1 MGTDA
6 PLIIVNPNAS
16 QLADPRRRADLVA
29 RVIAST
35 RARSGRP
42 PEIVDGDHAQALEA
56 LTTVADRPLVVAVG
70 GDGTV
75 RDAAVAVATAG
86 IPLAV
91 VPAGTGNVLAG
102 ALRFGSVAAAL
113 RVLEDGAP
121 RRLDMGIAR
130 LDDAGG
136 DGLPFLVAAGTG
148 FDARIMAAASGE
160 WKRRLRFTA
169 YIAAALHEAARMQP
183 AHFAIEAD
191 DRHLELDG
199 LLVLIANCGDLIP
212 GRLGA
217 RHPIDPGDG
226 RLDLIAV
233 GGSHL
238 FDGLRAVV
246 EVLWRTGELEGA
258 VIRRPV
264 EHVRIVSTPA
274 QPIQTDGDPHPA
286 GILEAAVRP
295 SALSVLVPRG

>member
-1 MGTDA
+1 
-6 PLIIVNPNAS
+6 
-16 QLADPRRRADLVA
+16 
-29 RVIAST
+29 
-35 RARSGRP
+35 
-42 PEIVDGDHAQALEA
+42 
-56 LTTVADRPLVVAVG
+56 VADRPLVVAVG

-75 RDAAVAVATAG
+75 RDAAVAVASAG

-113 RVLEDGAP
+113 RVLEDGTP
-121 RRLDMGIAR
+121 RRLDMGVATLADGAR
-130 LDDAGG
+130 GADAGAER
-136 DGLPFLVAAGTG
+136 PFLVAAGTG

-169 YIAAALHEAARMQP
+169 YIAAALQEVTRLQP
-183 AHFAIEAD
+183 AHFAIDAD

-217 RHPIDPGDG
+217 RHPIDPTDG

-246 EVLWRTGELEGA
+246 EVLWRTGALEGA
-258 VIRRPV
+258 VIRRPI
-264 EHVRIVSTPA
+264 EHVRVVSTPA

-286 GILEAAVRP
+286 GTLEAWVRP
-295 SALSVLVPRG
+295 SALTVLVPRD